1 MGNIN
6 KAFILLI
13 ILLGLTISNSII
25 IQPIC
30 AQVGVTKPSIPA
42 FDVTLQTYRQYIP
55 PTYGVDSSTGKA
67 VIIKEGYTEVQ
78 KWVRVEI
85 GGQPFLRYNNSDGQ
99 LISLFYNVRWKG
111 DHDMSWQY
119 IPQNIH
125 YRDAAEPWDTQ
136 AIGCL
141 ISLGFKGVP
150 KGPVSGWMELLD
162 PNATQIDFQ
171 VEALIGYYTA
181 DDVFIGQSSGWSNT
195 QTLNVSDGSTSTN
208 LGTTSP
214 SSSNLQQTGNFDWE
228 QIAIILL
235 GVTVIVL
242 AFTLVLSRRRSA
254 KQIQALSNS
263 SVPQ

>member
-1 MGNIN
+1 
-6 KAFILLI
+6 
-13 ILLGLTISNSII
+13 
-25 IQPIC
+25 
-30 AQVGVTKPSIPA
+30 
-42 FDVTLQTYRQYIP
+42 
-55 PTYGVDSSTGKA
+55 
-67 VIIKEGYTEVQ
+67 
-78 KWVRVEI
+78 
-85 GGQPFLRYNNSDGQ
+85 
-99 LISLFYNVRWKG
+99 
-111 DHDMSWQY
+111 MSWQY

-125 YRDAAEPWDTQ
+125 YSDAAEPWDTQ

-242 AFTLVLSRRRSA
+242 AFTLVLSRRKSA